1 MCVLRGRGAR
11 ERPWSN
17 TGWVVVLSIHV
28 LTDPIGSPCADP
40 VLSLA
45 SSMRNGPET
54 FPEHSSKPSSE
65 ASTGLRHAE
74 RSWNIQEHSWNIPEH
89 SSKADEDSGMQNVL
103 GTFRNIPRTYRIGRT
118 HPVLHLCSLSFR
130 TDPIPSV
137 ILFIFFFPLSILLFS
152 FVFFLR
158 NRPYQADSTTSRPI
172 CEVKLPRAR
181 VVLRWGTT
189 WEVRVLI
196 LLRVFNA
203 RFIII
208 HSFFHFFFFLFF
220 FKFPFYSFIYFF
232 IFDYRT

>member
-11 ERPWSN
+11 ERPWRN

-40 VLSLA
+40 VLSLD

-54 FPEHSSKPSSE
+54 F
-65 ASTGLRHAE
+65 R
-74 RSWNIQEHSWNIPEH
+74 NIPRNLPRKLPQDSDMRNVPGTFRNIPGTFLEH

-137 ILFIFFFPLSILLFS
+137 MLFYFFFHFRFFSCLLFS
-152 FVFFLR
+152 FYGIGHTRQTAPHPVR
-158 NRPYQADSTTSRPI
+158 S
-172 CEVKLPRAR
+172 VKLSCLGP
-181 VVLRWGTT
+181 G
-189 WEVRVLI
+189 
-196 LLRVFNA
+196 
-203 RFIII
+203 
-208 HSFFHFFFFLFF
+208 
-220 FKFPFYSFIYFF
+220 
-232 IFDYRT
+232 